1 VESFI
6 YLNIF
11 KDIYTFM
18 DFFMN
23 CSLDS
28 VFSDIL
34 VLVQSS
40 LKSLKISAKQNI
52 MISQYQIN
60 HRSSFSFILLEI
72 IDCGNK

>member
-1 VESFI
+1 
-6 YLNIF
+6 
-11 KDIYTFM
+11 
-18 DFFMN
+18 MN